1 MEEKILLVDDEESIL
16 NVLSYALNKE
26 GYKTEK
32 AYDGQ
37 EALDKFTF
45 FKPNIV
51 ILDLMLPVIS
61 GYDVC
66 KKIEDK
72 DVGIIMLTA
81 KNDIVDKLLGLELG
95 ADDYL
100 TKPFDIREV
109 IARVKSLS
117 RRCKKASSASMNN
130 DFIIIDDFKIDYRER
145 VVTIGGREIEFTAKE
160 FELLYLLLS
169 NINLVYTRDQLL
181 DLVWNMEY
189 IGGTRTVD
197 THVQRVRKKLGSKYE
212 KLIMT
217 IHGVGYKGV
226 NPYESGNKG

>member
-1 MEEKILLVDDEESIL
+1 MEEKVLLVDDEESIL

-37 EALDKFTF
+37 EALDKFAV
-45 FKPNIV
+45 FKPDIV

-72 DVGIIMLTA
+72 NVGIIMLTA
-81 KNDIVDKLLGLELG
+81 KNDIIDKLLGLELG

-100 TKPFDIREV
+100 TKPFDIREL

-117 RRCKKASSASMNN
+117 RRYKKIAAASVNN
-130 DFIIIDDFKIDYRER
+130 DFIIIDDFKIDYVER
-145 VVTIGGREIEFTAKE
+145 VVSVDGKELEFTAKE

-169 NINLVYTRDQLL
+169 NINIVYTRDKLL
-181 DLVWNMEY
+181 DLVWNLEY
-189 IGGTRTVD
+189 AGGTRTVD
-197 THVQRVRKKLGSKYE
+197 THIQRIRKKLGDKYE
-212 KLIMT
+212 KLIVT

-226 NPYESGNKG
+226 NPYESRNKG

>member
-1 MEEKILLVDDEESIL
+1 MEEKVLLVDDEESIL
-16 NVLSYALNKE
+16 NVLSYALKKE

-37 EALDKFTF
+37 EALDKFAV
-45 FKPNIV
+45 FKPDIV

-72 DVGIIMLTA
+72 NVGIIMLTA
-81 KNDIVDKLLGLELG
+81 KNDIIDKLLGLELG

-100 TKPFDIREV
+100 TKPFDIREL

-117 RRCKKASSASMNN
+117 RRYKKIAAASVNN
-130 DFIIIDDFKIDYRER
+130 DFIIIDDFKIDYVER
-145 VVTIGGREIEFTAKE
+145 VVSVDGKELEFTAKE

-169 NINLVYTRDQLL
+169 NINIVYTRDKLL
-181 DLVWNMEY
+181 DLVWNLEY
-189 IGGTRTVD
+189 AGGTRTVD
-197 THVQRVRKKLGSKYE
+197 THIQRIRKKLGDKYE
-212 KLIMT
+212 KLIVT

-226 NPYESGNKG
+226 NPYESRNKG

>member
-1 MEEKILLVDDEESIL
+1 MEEKILLVDDEEGIL

-26 GYKTEK
+26 GYRTEK

-37 EALDKFTF
+37 EALDKFDF
-45 FKPNIV
+45 FKPDIV

-117 RRCKKASSASMNN
+117 RRCKKTLSASTNN
-130 DFIIIDDFKIDYRER
+130 NFIIIDNFKIDYRER
-145 VVTIGGREIEFTAKE
+145 VVTIDGKDFEFTAKE

-169 NINLVYTRDQLL
+169 NINIVYTRDQLL
-181 DLVWNMEY
+181 DLVWDMEY